1 MAEWLKAADCKSA
14 RVSRTLVRIQPCPP
28 PPALRRG
35 GAFREKPIPTPILFA
50 IAALLEIGGC
60 FAFWAW
66 WRLDRSPW
74 WLLPGVAALAAFAW
88 VLAQSDAA
96 GAGRAYAAYG
106 GVYILSAVL
115 WGWAVEGL
123 VPDRFDLTGAAL
135 CVAGC
140 AVILFGPR

>member
-1 MAEWLKAADCKSA
+1 MSTTA
-14 RVSRTLVRIQPCPP
+14 RARQ
-28 PPALRRG
+28 ARRCFAG
-35 GAFREKPIPTPILFA
+35 SKTIPTPILFA

-74 WLLPGVAALAAFAW
+74 WLLPGLAALAAFAW

-106 GVYILSAVL
+106 GIYVLSAVL

-135 CVAGC
+135 CVGGC